1 MHWSQLTKRPVA
13 FEEEMRAPEA
23 GAAVDA
29 GRAREVVPPAPLPE
43 GAAHWLLVEIRGPF
57 TRIAA
62 GVSEQVP
69 PSKPRF
75 PSNDATSTPSK
86 EKPHLPELPEVP
98 RQFPYLQG
106 HRAESECHQPPRPF
120 PDPGAALLPDTWGP
134 AAPAPGSVRTGQAG
148 YTHPRSGPAFPVGTL
163 PQPLTSLTPRPS
175 GPSSRPGQPWQPP
188 QTGPPGGPCRGP

>member
-69 PSKPRF
+69 RLNHVSLQMTPLPLLLKRNLTYLNCPKSLASSRISKDTGLSLSATNPLAPSPTRGRLSSQTPGVPLARPVTRTREVGPPSPWGPF
-75 PSNDATSTPSK
+75 PSPS
-86 EKPHLPELPEVP
+86 
-98 RQFPYLQG
+98 
-106 HRAESECHQPPRPF
+106 
-120 PDPGAALLPDTWGP
+120 
-134 AAPAPGSVRTGQAG
+134 
-148 YTHPRSGPAFPVGTL
+148 
-163 PQPLTSLTPRPS
+163 PL
-175 GPSSRPGQPWQPP
+175 
-188 QTGPPGGPCRGP
+188 